1 MAQEFHFKIYSNFLA
16 AAHINNTI
24 MPDPKISLLDCNI
37 LSLVRSFHDSNRHC
51 YMTNEQLAKIFLSCE
66 KTIKTSLNRLY
77 WRGFVASEQVP
88 YESGKKRILVY
99 RPQEVEKFIQEMRIA
114 GKNYPR
120 G

>member
-1 MAQEFHFKIYSNFLA
+1 MAQEFHFKIYSSFLA

-24 MPDPKISLLDCNI
+24 MTDPKISLLDCNI
-37 LSLVRSFHDSNRHC
+37 LSLVRSFHDSSRRC

-77 WRGFVASEQVP
+77 WRGFVTSEQVP
-88 YESGKKRILVY
+88 YGSGKKRILVY